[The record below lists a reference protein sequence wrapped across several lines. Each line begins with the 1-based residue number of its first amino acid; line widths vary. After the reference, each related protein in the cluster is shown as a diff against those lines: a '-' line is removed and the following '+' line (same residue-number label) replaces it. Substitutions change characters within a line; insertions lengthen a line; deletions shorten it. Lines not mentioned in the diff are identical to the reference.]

1 MSILWE
7 KSAGWRWLVRRT
19 RDSKPF
25 FFTFAALCGV
35 VPGVIGY
42 GVMQLT
48 SSRNEQLEAHLR
60 STARPE
66 TMVRALPSYR
76 SHRDRWM
83 LFFIVTV
90 INYAL
95 RFEVTV
101 WGSKRLIGR
110 STLHVQSV
118 SHLKFMNF
126 KDTAACLRGWWN
138 WTRVWALSF
147 EGYIERAAF
156 HWNVQVVLVFN
167 FPCLA

>member
-48 SSRNEQLEAHLR
+48 SSRNDQLEAHLR

-66 TMVRALPSYR
+66 TTVRSRASLAR
-76 SHRDRWM
+76 SRTDRWM
-83 LFFIVTV
+83 LSLSIPMMGQVNRERLAEFLGELQRKEDTNDRYVA
-90 INYAL
+90 AL
-95 RFEVTV
+95 KGETLTR
-101 WGSKRLIGR
+101 KRYERIQPVPA
-110 STLHVQSV
+110 SVQASQEAA
-118 SHLKFMNF
+118 KAA
-126 KDTAACLRGWWN
+126 TASAEEKPK
-138 WTRVWALSF
+138 AK
-147 EGYIERAAF
+147 
-156 HWNVQVVLVFN
+156 
-167 FPCLA
+167 

>member
-25 FFTFAALCGV
+25 FFTFAALCSV

-42 GVMQLT
+42 GVMRLT

-66 TMVRALPSYR
+66 TTCDLR
-76 SHRDRWM
+76 S
-83 LFFIVTV
+83 LFVD
-90 INYAL
+90 L
-95 RFEVTV
+95 
-101 WGSKRLIGR
+101 RLIGR
-110 STLHVQSV
+110 SGLHVQSV

-126 KDTAACLRGWWN
+126 KYTAACLRD
-138 WTRVWALSF
+138 
-147 EGYIERAAF
+147 
-156 HWNVQVVLVFN
+156 
-167 FPCLA
+167 

>member
-60 STARPE
+60 STARPD
-66 TMVRALPSYR
+66 TTVRALASLSQIPLRR
-76 SHRDRWM
+76 S
-83 LFFIVTV
+83 
-90 INYAL
+90 INFVVV
-95 RFEVTV
+95 R
-101 WGSKRLIGR
+101 
-110 STLHVQSV
+110 
-118 SHLKFMNF
+118 
-126 KDTAACLRGWWN
+126 
-138 WTRVWALSF
+138 
-147 EGYIERAAF
+147 
-156 HWNVQVVLVFN
+156 VLVIAIREQNLGLGGILVESFTHSVRSSVQFQESRDSIIGGLIN
-167 FPCLA
+167 LI